1 MVFNSFLFAVFFAV
15 VLAVLPRLSHRA
27 QNRFLLAAS
36 FLFYSA
42 WDWRFVGLL
51 LITIIVDY
59 TVGLA
64 LETTSDTRQRK
75 LWLAFSLVT
84 NLGILGFF
92 KYWNFFSDSA
102 EAVLAAVG
110 LPFLAT
116 RLDVVLPVG
125 LSFYTF
131 QSVGYT
137 INRYRRQAP
146 VVARLEDYALFVSYF
161 PLLLAGPIER
171 STNLVPQLLAPRSV
185 TRDQVLSGSWL
196 ILWGLFKKVVI
207 ADNLGVWADTAFAFP
222 AIDNGLVALLGL
234 YAFALQLYGDFSG
247 YSDMAR
253 GVSRLM
259 GIELMVNFSLPYAAD
274 SPVEFW
280 RRWHISLSTW
290 LRDFLFLP
298 MSYALSRRWDF
309 ERLLGLRVDIWI
321 YSVAIVATMLL
332 GGLWHGAAWT
342 FVLWGLYHGLLLA
355 GYRLWAPRRRR
366 TDRGRAV
373 RVVVMFHL
381 TCAGWLLFRAESLA
395 QVKAYA
401 LALISVPYRIAEAE
415 TMIVEVLGLTALVWM
430 LEGWLRNVDDPRVR
444 PGFRWLG
451 WVAVPLLWAGLVLL
465 APQAG
470 KSFVYFQF

>member
-1 MVFNSFLFAVFFAV
+1 MIFNSFLFAAFFAV
-15 VLAVLPRLSHRA
+15 VLAVLPRLKHRA
-27 QNRFLLAAS
+27 QNRFLLASS
-36 FLFYSA
+36 FVFYGA
-42 WDWRFVGLL
+42 WDWHFVGLL
-51 LITIIVDY
+51 LITILVDY

-64 LETTSDTRQRK
+64 LETSVDARRRK
-75 LWLAFSLVT
+75 MWLAFSLFT

-92 KYWNFFSDSA
+92 KYWNFFTDSA
-102 EAVLAAVG
+102 EAVLTAVG

-146 VVARLEDYALFVSYF
+146 VVGRLEDYALFVSYF

-185 TRDQVLSGSWL
+185 SRDLVLSGSWL

-207 ADNLGVWADTAFAFP
+207 ADNLAIWADTVFALP
-222 AIDNGLVALLGL
+222 AIDNGLVALVGL

-259 GIELMVNFSLPYAAD
+259 GIQLMTNFNLPYAAD

-309 ERLLGLRVDIWI
+309 ERRLGLRVDVWI
-321 YSVAIVATMLL
+321 YSAAIIATMLL

-342 FVLWGLYHGLLLA
+342 FVLWGLYQGLLLA

-366 TDRGRAV
+366 RDRWRVV
-373 RVVVMFHL
+373 RVAVMFHL
-381 TCAGWLLFRAESLA
+381 TCAGWLLFRAESLTQA
-395 QVKAYA
+395 KAYA
-401 LALISVPYRIAEAE
+401 LALVTRPYRTTDAE
-415 TMIVEVLGLTALVWM
+415 TMIVEVVGLAALIWM
-430 LEGWLRNVDDPRVR
+430 LEVWLRNADDPRVR
-444 PGFRWLG
+444 PGFRWLW
-451 WVAVPLLWAGLVLL
+451 WVAVPLLWAGLILL
-465 APQAG
+465 APAAG